1 MKESRTKNALYNII
15 FAIILQLITALS
27 GLILPRLIIPKYGS
41 DVNGLIIS
49 ITQFLSYIALLE
61 AGAESVF
68 RAALYNPFAQKDYYK
83 VSKIFNSSKKFFKK
97 IAIILLL
104 YVVALCIIFPTLI
117 AQNHDFVFTILM
129 VLILSASTFFQ
140 YYISI
145 PYISVLSASQ
155 KVRIVYFIDTVL
167 IILNLIFSYILITL
181 NANILIVKLVSTL
194 LFIIKPVF
202 FVYYVK
208 KKYDLCKTKETD
220 EIVVKN
226 QKYGFIHHLAQFIH
240 VNTDVIIITF
250 LMGTKDV
257 SIYAVYYAIV
267 SGIERIISSL
277 SVGSA
282 AGIGDL
288 LSENNIEKS
297 NALVDKFE
305 FIQGSLTTVLY
316 TITALMLI
324 PFIKLYTINM
334 TDADYVNTWFGYIL
348 VAANAMYCFR
358 LIYTTITL
366 NGNKFKETYLGAVFE
381 CLTNVI
387 LSIILVWKF
396 GLVGVAI
403 GTLSGMF
410 VRYIFDAIYL
420 SKNLLYRKLVK
431 TLKFLLISFVSS
443 AIAIIVCV
451 FLVKKIYVVTWISW
465 VIAAIC
471 CSIITIIICGLI
483 YFIFYYKTIIELLK
497 FIKTRV
503 LKVK

>member
-68 RAALYNPFAQKDYYK
+68 RSALYDPFAKKDYLK

-104 YVVALCIIFPTLI
+104 YIFVLCIIFPTLI

-129 VLILSASTFFQ
+129 VLILSGSTFFQ

-194 LFIIKPVF
+194 LFIVKPVF
-202 FVYYVK
+202 FIYYVK
-208 KKYDLCKTKETD
+208 KKFDICNTNETD
-220 EIVVKN
+220 EIVAKN

-240 VNTDVIIITF
+240 VNTDIIIITF

-288 LSENNIEKS
+288 LSENDVEKS
-297 NALVDKFE
+297 NKLVDKFE
-305 FIQGSLTTVLY
+305 FIQGGLTTVLY
-316 TITALMLI
+316 SITALMLI
-324 PFIKLYTINM
+324 PFIKLYTVNM
-334 TDADYVNTWFGYIL
+334 TDADYVNPNFGYIL
-348 VAANAMYCFR
+348 VAANVMYCFR

-366 NGNKFKETYLGAVFE
+366 NGNKFKDTFFGAIFE
-381 CLTNVI
+381 CLINVCI
-387 LSIILVWKF
+387 SIVLVWKL
-396 GLVGVAI
+396 GLIGVAI
-403 GTLSGMF
+403 GTLIGMV
-410 VRYIFDAIYL
+410 VRYLFDVIYL
-420 SKNLLYRKLVK
+420 SKNLLFRNCLKP
-431 TLKFLLISFVSS
+431 LKFLLISFVSS
-443 AIAIIVCV
+443 AISISVCV
-451 FLVKKIYVVTWISW
+451 FIVDKIFVLTWTSW
-465 VIAAIC
+465 LIAAFC
-471 CSIITIIICGLI
+471 CSIITSIICGLI
-483 YFIFYYKTIIELLK
+483 YLIFYYKTISELLI
-497 FIKTRV
+497 FIK
-503 LKVK
+503 KIIFKK